1 MTRRTLA
8 LGILVALIVGS
19 GPAAAQTGPL
29 LPAAPNPSIAPVVAG
44 GAEPVLAADAPE
56 PRSPWAVDYIVGL
69 PAGVRV
75 QRFLGE
81 EGVFNLELEGFA
93 GLELILPTVGA
104 GLRARLVPLCST
116 HNAIIISPGVDA
128 YLLYN
133 ILHGGSG
140 ELFGSSSAGVGLAA
154 ADIDIAWRHTFRRHG
169 EGEFGVKLGVGAPFG
184 HDTNG
189 TAVPVVGLFGGWRF

>member
-1 MTRRTLA
+1 MADRELT
-8 LGILVALIVGS
+8 LGILVALTIGF
-19 GPAAAQTGPL
+19 GPVAAQTGPAMPVTPS
-29 LPAAPNPSIAPVVAG
+29 PAVAPVVAG
-44 GAEPVLAADAPE
+44 GVAPVPAADAPE
-56 PRSPWAVDYIVGL
+56 PRSPWSVDYIVGL

-75 QRFLGE
+75 QRILGE
-81 EGVFNLELEGFA
+81 EGVFNLQAEGFV

-104 GLRARLVPLCST
+104 GVRGRLVPVCSAN
-116 HNAIIISPGVDA
+116 NAIIISPGADA

-133 ILHGGSG
+133 IFHGGG
-140 ELFGSSSAGVGLAA
+140 ELFGSRSAGVGLAA
-154 ADIDIAWRHTFRRHG
+154 VDIDIAWRHTFRRHG